1 VCHQGQ
7 CISLCNPPC
16 PDGLSCVEGRRCEPA
31 VVQPAAQPG
40 SVYEPPP
47 PPVKS
52 FEQRTHMLAA
62 FHLGFP
68 GEVDIDGQELESTTT
83 LGFNVRGDTPI
94 AGYLLLGPM
103 LQFGAWSPDVTPEP
117 DSNYYVDLDLVIRV
131 RVPFTTSKLNY
142 QVWAGMPVGLTL
154 GMLGNEVPGVSD
166 VGLGWNIGVLL
177 GGAVHFTPKFG
188 VFAEAGW
195 LQHKLAHGADVGP
208 ALDFALRQFCLN
220 VGLVLRD

>member
-1 VCHQGQ
+1 
-7 CISLCNPPC
+7 
-16 PDGLSCVEGRRCEPA
+16 
-31 VVQPAAQPG
+31 
-40 SVYEPPP
+40 
-47 PPVKS
+47 
-52 FEQRTHMLAA
+52 MLAA

-68 GEVDIDGQELESTTT
+68 GKVEIDGQELESTTT
-83 LGFNVRGDTPI
+83 LGVNVRGDTPI

-117 DSNYYVDLDLVIRV
+117 DSNYYVDLDLVIRL

-154 GMLGNEVPGVSD
+154 GMLGNDVPGVSD

-188 VFAEAGW
+188 VFAEAG
-195 LQHKLAHGADVGP
+195 
-208 ALDFALRQFCLN
+208 
-220 VGLVLRD
+220 